1 MQTVELYTTEEQIST
16 HFRASEFQC
25 HDGSWPV
32 LVHEELLYML
42 EEVRNHFNVPVT
54 INSGYR
60 TVAYNAQV
68 GGSKTSYH
76 TYGMAAD
83 IVVKGVKPED
93 VAQYVEEV
101 YPNSK
106 GIGRYKTFTHID
118 CRADKA
124 RWKG

>member
-1 MQTVELYTTEEQIST
+1 
-16 HFRASEFQC
+16 
-25 HDGSWPV
+25 
-32 LVHEELLYML
+32 ML